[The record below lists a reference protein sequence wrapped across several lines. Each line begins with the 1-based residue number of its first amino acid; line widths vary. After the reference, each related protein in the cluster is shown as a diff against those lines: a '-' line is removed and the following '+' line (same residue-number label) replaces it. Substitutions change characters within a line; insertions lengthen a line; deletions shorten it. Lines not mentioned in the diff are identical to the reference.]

1 LGVGNE
7 IWVSEQ
13 VGDRVSRWGADGS
26 FLGQIGGG
34 ATGGLDNVR
43 GMGVVGNTVYI
54 TNAGAAN
61 GAPGA
66 AVVMVSTSGA
76 AMGSFATGTTSP
88 SPFGVLAFQGG
99 LLVTSSSANDDI
111 HRYSLAGAP
120 LGTFHNSTTLNF
132 GQQMAID
139 APGRVRSLAC
149 VCSFSRGKDA
159 ARLTL
164 PVLWM
169 GIRTRLGTRKM
180 RRNAFLNILYSADRL
195 RRSDLPKLAAE
206 TSSLIGRD
214 LADSP
219 PILMK
224 QLQACARH
232 HLRPR
237 LGELASILTLVV
249 SAEFDIIA
257 RPEYGRDLAAAI
269 PGAEFVLHAGV
280 AHGNLL
286 EQPEWLNERLL
297 NHFGSGEG
305 TGGL

>member
-1 LGVGNE
+1 MATLNRPDTTIHYELAGTAGPPVLLVQGIGVTGE
-7 IWVSEQ
+7 AWRRQ
-13 VGDRVSRWGADGS
+13 VEVLSQTCRTLAFDNRG
-26 FLGQIGGG
+26 IGRSLPCAGLISINAMAEDAFALMDAVG
-34 ATGGLDNVR
+34 WESAHVVGHSMGGL
-43 GMGVVGNTVYI
+43 I
-54 TNAGAAN
+54 
-61 GAPGA
+61 
-66 AVVMVSTSGA
+66 
-76 AMGSFATGTTSP
+76 
-88 SPFGVLAFQGG
+88 
-99 LLVTSSSANDDI
+99 
-111 HRYSLAGAP
+111 
-120 LGTFHNSTTLNF
+120 

-195 RRSDLPKLAAE
+195 RRSDLPNLAAE

-232 HLRPR
+232 HLRLR
-237 LGELASILTLVV
+237 LGELASIPTLVV
-249 SAEFDIIA
+249 SAEFDVIA
-257 RPEYGRDLAAAI
+257 RPEYGKDLAAAI
-269 PGAEFVLHAGV
+269 PGAEFALHAGV

>member
-1 LGVGNE
+1 MATLIRPDTNLYYELSGTAGPPVLLVQGVGVTGE
-7 IWVSEQ
+7 AWRRQ
-13 VGDRVSRWGADGS
+13 VEVISQTCRTLAFDNRG
-26 FLGQIGGG
+26 IGRSLPCAGLISINAMAEDAFALMDAVG
-34 ATGGLDNVR
+34 WESAHVVGHSMGGL
-43 GMGVVGNTVYI
+43 I
-54 TNAGAAN
+54 
-61 GAPGA
+61 
-66 AVVMVSTSGA
+66 
-76 AMGSFATGTTSP
+76 
-88 SPFGVLAFQGG
+88 
-99 LLVTSSSANDDI
+99 
-111 HRYSLAGAP
+111 
-120 LGTFHNSTTLNF
+120 

-237 LGELASILTLVV
+237 LGELASIPTLVV
-249 SAEFDIIA
+249 SAEFDVIA
-257 RPEYGRDLAAAI
+257 RPEYGKDLAAAI

>member
-1 LGVGNE
+1 MATLNRPDTNLHYELAGTAGPPVLLVQGIGVTGEAWRRQVEVISQSCRTLAFDNRG
-7 IWVSEQ
+7 IGRSLPCAGLVSINAMAEDAFALMDA
-13 VGDRVSRWGADGS
+13 VGWESAHVVGHSM
-26 FLGQIGGG
+26 
-34 ATGGLDNVR
+34 GGL
-43 GMGVVGNTVYI
+43 I
-54 TNAGAAN
+54 
-61 GAPGA
+61 
-66 AVVMVSTSGA
+66 
-76 AMGSFATGTTSP
+76 
-88 SPFGVLAFQGG
+88 
-99 LLVTSSSANDDI
+99 
-111 HRYSLAGAP
+111 
-120 LGTFHNSTTLNF
+120 

-169 GIRTRLGTRKM
+169 GIRTRLGTRRM
-180 RRNAFLNILYSADRL
+180 RRNAFLGILYSVALL
-195 RRSDLPKLAAE
+195 READLPNLAAE

-237 LGELASILTLVV
+237 LGELASIPTLVV
-249 SAEFDIIA
+249 SAEFDVIA

>member
-1 LGVGNE
+1 MATLIRPDTNLYYELAGTAGPPVLLVQGIGVTGE
-7 IWVSEQ
+7 AWRRQ
-13 VGDRVSRWGADGS
+13 VEVLSQTCRTLAFDNRG
-26 FLGQIGGG
+26 IGRSLPCAGLISINAMAEDAFALMDAVG
-34 ATGGLDNVR
+34 WESAHVVGHSMGGL
-43 GMGVVGNTVYI
+43 I
-54 TNAGAAN
+54 
-61 GAPGA
+61 
-66 AVVMVSTSGA
+66 
-76 AMGSFATGTTSP
+76 
-88 SPFGVLAFQGG
+88 
-99 LLVTSSSANDDI
+99 
-111 HRYSLAGAP
+111 
-120 LGTFHNSTTLNF
+120 

-237 LGELASILTLVV
+237 LGELASIPTLVV
-249 SAEFDIIA
+249 SAEFDVIA
-257 RPEYGRDLAAAI
+257 RPEYGKDLAAAI

>member
-1 LGVGNE
+1 MALLNRPDTSLYYELAGTSGPPVLLVQGIGVTGE
-7 IWVSEQ
+7 AWRRQ
-13 VGDRVSRWGADGS
+13 VEVLSQTCRTLAFDNRG
-26 FLGQIGGG
+26 IGRSLPCAGLISINAMAEDAFALMDAVG
-34 ATGGLDNVR
+34 WESAHVVGHSMGGL
-43 GMGVVGNTVYI
+43 I
-54 TNAGAAN
+54 
-61 GAPGA
+61 
-66 AVVMVSTSGA
+66 
-76 AMGSFATGTTSP
+76 
-88 SPFGVLAFQGG
+88 
-99 LLVTSSSANDDI
+99 
-111 HRYSLAGAP
+111 
-120 LGTFHNSTTLNF
+120 

-232 HLRPR
+232 HLRLR
-237 LGELASILTLVV
+237 LGELTSIPTLVV
-249 SAEFDIIA
+249 SAEFDVIA
-257 RPEYGRDLAAAI
+257 RPEYGKDLAAAI

-286 EQPEWLNERLL
+286 EQPAWLNERLFK
-297 NHFGSGEG
+297 HFRAWETADESRG
-305 TGGL
+305 

>member
-1 LGVGNE
+1 MALLNRPDTSLYYELAGTSGPPVLLVQGVGVTGE
-7 IWVSEQ
+7 AWRRQ
-13 VGDRVSRWGADGS
+13 VEVLSQTCRTLAFDNRG
-26 FLGQIGGG
+26 IGRSLPCAGLISINAMAEDAFALMDAVG
-34 ATGGLDNVR
+34 WESAHVVGHSMGGL
-43 GMGVVGNTVYI
+43 I
-54 TNAGAAN
+54 
-61 GAPGA
+61 
-66 AVVMVSTSGA
+66 
-76 AMGSFATGTTSP
+76 
-88 SPFGVLAFQGG
+88 
-99 LLVTSSSANDDI
+99 
-111 HRYSLAGAP
+111 
-120 LGTFHNSTTLNF
+120 

-232 HLRPR
+232 HLRLR
-237 LGELASILTLVV
+237 LGELTSIPTLVV
-249 SAEFDIIA
+249 SAEFDVIA
-257 RPEYGRDLAAAI
+257 RPEYGKDLAAAI

-286 EQPEWLNERLL
+286 EQPAWLNERLFK
-297 NHFGSGEG
+297 HFRAWETADESRG
-305 TGGL
+305 

>member
-1 LGVGNE
+1 MATLIRPDTNLYYELSGTAGPPVLLVQGVGVTGE
-7 IWVSEQ
+7 AWRRQ
-13 VGDRVSRWGADGS
+13 VEVISQTCRTLAFDNRG
-26 FLGQIGGG
+26 IGRSLPCAGLISINAMAEDAFALMDAVG
-34 ATGGLDNVR
+34 WESAHVVGHSMGGL
-43 GMGVVGNTVYI
+43 I
-54 TNAGAAN
+54 
-61 GAPGA
+61 
-66 AVVMVSTSGA
+66 
-76 AMGSFATGTTSP
+76 
-88 SPFGVLAFQGG
+88 
-99 LLVTSSSANDDI
+99 
-111 HRYSLAGAP
+111 
-120 LGTFHNSTTLNF
+120 

-237 LGELASILTLVV
+237 LGELASIPTLVV
-249 SAEFDIIA
+249 SAEFDVIA
-257 RPEYGRDLAAAI
+257 RPEYGKDLAAAI
-269 PGAEFVLHAGV
+269 PGAEFALHAGV